1 LENSF
6 KQPPREKAKA
16 QKQAAAGNKF
26 KAARKWL
33 RILNVF
39 GFVEKGM
46 LIKVMPFIFFLSVL
60 SLFYI
65 ANSYMSEKTIRNIDK
80 TSKEIKELRSEY
92 ISVKS
97 DLMFVCRQ
105 SQVSKSVEPYGIKHL
120 TSPPKK
126 IVLKAEEKEKG
137 Y

>member
-1 LENSF
+1 MENSF
-6 KQPPREKAKA
+6 KQPPKEKARAK
-16 QKQAAAGNKF
+16 KQAAAGNKF

-33 RILNVF
+33 HIINVF
-39 GFVEKGM
+39 SFVEKGM
-46 LIKVMPFIFFLSVL
+46 LIKVMPFVFFVSVL

-92 ISVKS
+92 VSVKS

-105 SQVSKSVEPYGIKHL
+105 SQVAKSVEPYGIKHL
-120 TSPPKK
+120 TTPPKK
-126 IVLKAEEKEKG
+126 IVLKSQIANEK
-137 Y
+137 